1 MNIREQ
7 VKNILVTLWPKSKL
21 PPEVLTEI
29 VNRLATC
36 RLPIEQ
42 IDAMLRSHRFE
53 CDKAQWSPFTP
64 DIFKRINAIRNTRG
78 VTKTVDKTAEAAA
91 REANEMRW
99 SAIVNTDRK
108 RRLVAALE
116 CMDVGDLDEFVKSK
130 LAGFMDAQAEFAE
143 EIWEQAKIKLGKV
156 QTWTP
161 ERIADCQHA
170 RIVLCRCLN
179 ISLDTP
185 RYDPERKYP
194 EIPKPAG
201 TDRSLVSG
209 VDKMLTEVRK

>member
-1 MNIREQ
+1 MEQGQMNVRDQ

-42 IDAMLRSHRFE
+42 IDAMLRGHRFE
-53 CDKAQWSPFTP
+53 CDKANWSPFPP

-99 SAIVNTDRK
+99 AAIVNTDRK
-108 RRLVAALE
+108 RRVITALE
-116 CMDVGDLDEFVKSK
+116 CMEMSELDAFVKSK
-130 LAGFMDAQAEFAE
+130 ISGIMDAQAEFAAE
-143 EIWEQAKIKLGKV
+143 MWEDAKARLGKPE
-156 QTWTP
+156 TWTP
-161 ERIADCQHA
+161 ERVANCQAA
-170 RIVLCRCLN
+170 RVVLCRCLN

-185 RYDPERKYP
+185 RFDPERKYLATL
-194 EIPKPAG
+194 KPAG
-201 TDRSLVSG
+201 TDRINP
-209 VDKMLTEVRK
+209 DEVLK